1 MNNLQLNNALLEIL
15 LNIGTSFELETTVQ
29 DALTSYLRQLD
40 CSGVILF
47 EQNDNK
53 YNLHTAKP
61 KIFKNDSTILEIIIN
76 IETNIETIKKEY
88 FNKDLPYF
96 ISKYDAHYYINELKG
111 FGLIMFIKNHTTFEV
126 NTCKA
131 LIPINK
137 KFTHSLI
144 SCRNIEQKDIKDK
157 LLYEQSKMATMGE
170 MIGNIAHQWRQ
181 PLSVISTCATGT
193 MMLKELNDLT
203 DDIFFKNM
211 LTINKNAQ
219 YLSKTI
225 DDFKNFIK
233 GDRSKKNFNL
243 KDVINSFIQLVEGS
257 IKNHQI
263 KLVVETDHNIN
274 MFGFPNEL
282 IQCFINIFNNSK
294 DALNDFNEEDRLIFI
309 KVKEKKDDVV
319 ITFKDSAGGIPKD
332 ILTKIFN
339 PYFTTK
345 HQSQGTGLGL
355 HMTYNLIVD
364 GSDGNI
370 QASNIHFKY
379 NEKNY
384 KGTKFTITLPN
395 NKNY

>member
-76 IETNIETIKKEY
+76 IE
-88 FNKDLPYF
+88 
-96 ISKYDAHYYINELKG
+96 
-111 FGLIMFIKNHTTFEV
+111 IKNHTTFEV